1 MRTTTPPRTMTAINL
16 PKYGLVG
23 WGIVENHLLSTYS
36 GHGKNTARARDRMM
50 ISTRTAR
57 RAIFP

>member
-1 MRTTTPPRTMTAINL
+1 MTAINL